1 MTRTLLLSAALGLTC
16 LSDAVAGGAGVAPAR
31 TALLAATPGAV
42 AASLRAAGYRVIPN
56 PEKPGRD
63 PGMTVLVG
71 PRELDLWL
79 SGCVQGVCLRVT
91 ASASW
96 DYRQRLSDLSP
107 ALVNSWNSN
116 YYTQAYIY
124 RDRYFLDSSQML
136 RGGFTHTALRTWM
149 SEYLADLKEFE
160 QQLP

>member
-1 MTRTLLLSAALGLTC
+1 MTRTLLLGAALGLAC
-16 LSDAVAGGAGVAPAR
+16 LPDAVAGGAGVAPP
-31 TALLAATPGAV
+31 LLAATPGAV
-42 AASLRAAGYRVIPN
+42 AASLKAAGYHVKLN
-56 PEKPGRD
+56 PVRPDRD

-96 DYRQRLSDLSP
+96 DYQKRQSALSP

-116 YYTQAYIY
+116 YYTQAYVY
-124 RDRYFLDSSQML
+124 KNRYFLDSSQML
-136 RGGFTHTALRTWM
+136 RGGFTHTTLRTWM
-149 SEYLADLKEFE
+149 GEYLADLQEFE

>member
-1 MTRTLLLSAALGLTC
+1 MRRTLLLGATLGLTC
-16 LSDAVAGGAGVAPAR
+16 LPHAVAGGAGGNPAGR
-31 TALLAATPGAV
+31 PLLAATPGAV
-42 AASLRAAGYRVIPN
+42 AASLQRAGYRVILN

-63 PGMTVLVG
+63 PGMTVMAG

-96 DYRQRLSDLSP
+96 DYHKRLGALNP
-107 ALVNSWNSN
+107 GLVNSWNSN

-124 RDRYFLDSSQML
+124 RNRYFLDSSQML
-136 RGGFTHTALRTWM
+136 RGGFTDTALQTWM
-149 SEYLADLKEFE
+149 SEYLADLQEFE

>member
-1 MTRTLLLSAALGLTC
+1 MTRTLLLGATLGLACVSVTE
-16 LSDAVAGGAGVAPAR
+16 AGGTGVAPAGLR
-31 TALLAATPGAV
+31 LRAATPGAV
-42 AASLRAAGYRVIPN
+42 AASLRAAGYHVTLN

-63 PGMTVLVG
+63 PGMTVLAG

-91 ASASW
+91 ASSSW
-96 DYRQRLSDLSP
+96 DYRGRQAALSS

-124 RDRYFLDSSQML
+124 RNRYFLDSSQML
-136 RGGFTHTALRTWM
+136 RGGFTDTTLQTWM
-149 SEYLADLKEFE
+149 SEYLADLQEFE
-160 QQLP
+160 QHLP